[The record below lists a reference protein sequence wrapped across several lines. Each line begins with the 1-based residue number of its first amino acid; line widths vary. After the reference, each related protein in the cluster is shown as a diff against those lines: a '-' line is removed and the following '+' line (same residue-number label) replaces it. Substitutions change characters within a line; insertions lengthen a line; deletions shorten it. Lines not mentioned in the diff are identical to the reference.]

1 MIVESSIRNLKSI
14 NVLKHRLV
22 MLFIDLISFPK
33 PIKLILTIIVN
44 VSDVVWSCFN
54 RSFVTKLMPKMFE
67 FMSESELFIRY
78 IDSRFKT
85 FGEKLGFKFTSKFMS
100 VSIFEK

>member
-33 PIKLILTIIVN
+33 PIKLILTIIIN

-54 RSFVTKLMPKMFE
+54 WSFVTKLMPKMFE
-67 FMSESELFIRY
+67 LKSKSELFIRY

-85 FGEKLGFKFTSKFMS
+85 FGE
-100 VSIFEK
+100 